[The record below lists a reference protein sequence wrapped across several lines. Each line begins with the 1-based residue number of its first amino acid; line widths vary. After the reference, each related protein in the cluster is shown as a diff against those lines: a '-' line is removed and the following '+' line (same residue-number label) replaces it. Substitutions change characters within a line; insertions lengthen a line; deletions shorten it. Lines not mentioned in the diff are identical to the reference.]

1 MKLDKLEKVIEG
13 AGEVKDYTFKQ
24 IKETE
29 LGYIYEVHT
38 DGKLRHYEVF
48 RKRLSEKCIDFDKKI
63 YDDNHLVES
72 YPKSRVFGIT
82 AFTIPRDN
90 YERAEEILNNFA
102 IKNVN
107 VNLKDTTL
115 TSEEIKVIINSMDV
129 NDKANKYV
137 HLSNDTL
144 KITGNPGNHGE
155 EYDKLNKWMNEHRW
169 TVVE

>member
-1 MKLDKLEKVIEG
+1 MKIDKLEKVIEG

-48 RKRLSEKCIDFDKKI
+48 RKKLGEKCIDFEKRI
-63 YDDNHLVES
+63 YDKNHLVES

-82 AFTIPRDN
+82 AFTILRDN

-102 IKNVN
+102 IKDVN
-107 VNLKDTTL
+107 VNFINTTL
-115 TSEEIKVIINSMDV
+115 TPEEIKVVVNSMDV
-129 NDKANKYV
+129 DDKANKYV
-137 HLSNDTL
+137 HLGL
-144 KITGNPGNHGE
+144 KKDSHIE
-155 EYDKLNKWMNEHRW
+155 LVKWMNEHGW
-169 TVVE
+169 TVIQ